1 MLNCQVLTV
10 LNLFNCNDFHLQ
22 IPANPIKTFY
32 LCTQEA
38 IYDERKI
45 HTANPTLSAV
55 AVDRQCAKKQ
65 VVAMAETAGGA

>member
-1 MLNCQVLTV
+1 L
-10 LNLFNCNDFHLQ
+10 
-22 IPANPIKTFY
+22 Y

-55 AVDRQCAKKQ
+55 AVNRQCAKKQ